1 MADHLEKVTKKLI
14 EKHFKKAPQ
23 ASAPQSSSNPKK
35 PQQNIQQQIN
45 AKEEEK

>member
-14 EKHFKKAPQ
+14 EKNFKKAPPQ
-23 ASAPQSSSNPKK
+23 TSAQNANSKK